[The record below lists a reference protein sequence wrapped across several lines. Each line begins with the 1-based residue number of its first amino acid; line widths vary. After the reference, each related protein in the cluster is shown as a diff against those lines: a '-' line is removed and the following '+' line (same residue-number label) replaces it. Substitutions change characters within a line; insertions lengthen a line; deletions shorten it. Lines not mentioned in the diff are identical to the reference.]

1 MFHVVSPNTACT
13 TVDANDAACHGCVS
27 QCVAGDLVKGR
38 ACFMF
43 DLCGV
48 FGILVYPSSVLLIV
62 TVLGAVSLVS

>member
-1 MFHVVSPNTACT
+1 MFHVVSPSTAFST
-13 TVDANDAACHGCVS
+13 DHANDAACHGCIS

-62 TVLGAVSLVS
+62 TVLGAVSRVR